1 MMDLLACAQ
10 NKLYDPIVM
19 EWALLRYRH
28 ADLRG
33 SDKCCEMERLWF
45 HDLILSRWLDS
56 HDHDILANMFR
67 TLPARLF
74 INLKQAVLSRWMGW
88 SGSLGSCATPVLAK
102 CAPEEAVPLLCRHIE
117 ESASD
122 LNKTLAVFICLGDLP
137 PPAARELLDKAM
149 LSMARFD
156 DEDVGKAILTQTLL
170 QPASLHNE
178 EYFWELVKI
187 CGRIAPLD
195 KGRITQTLKAIF
207 LALAGSDA
215 LMTLAEHSFQSDGDF
230 SYSGLAALFYSDAPL
245 KECDSLVI
253 EPASWPRAKAL
264 LETHSNSPAVAKA
277 ATVCRVFEEQ
287 TEIDHSVLTS
297 FAVASVLNAYEIDKI
312 AVDSLSL
319 EQTLDLL
326 SLNVPKCRHFE
337 QLAQR
342 LGNFEKQ
349 AVAQAISDRL
359 PALADKWG
367 SLHLAKMAGHLR
379 LDATAASLLDCLTNE
394 TGDYLCETA
403 SDALARLGESAAS
416 IVVERWDGLD
426 SSQQIY
432 GRSLLEKIG
441 GETTCQFALD
451 RFNELFHHD
460 HHDHHEWCRL
470 IEACP
475 DVRTIRLIEPELNR
489 KQPAIDE
496 CYYLLCMLAGEEPVG
511 LEAVRDRVWRHRR
524 HILDHRAN
532 FEAGNFG
539 ALFETLTLTL
549 RCEKCGEVNR
559 YDVKSVVYGK
569 SASEAA
575 VFVRDDIRCASCG
588 QWADFELTTEA
599 YMQMSAALLV
609 RAARRKTESDDA
621 DSHELIQFIDVQY
634 RWQTRPAPEVMA
646 ELKSAAEKY
655 PDNIVNHLRLARLQY
670 VFGRRG
676 RAEECYQAALRLE
689 PNSME
694 AGLGLAKI
702 LSDGGQQ
709 SEAFGR
715 LCQMLDAKNDWRFF
729 RTDELSPKSLADEFA
744 RLFNKLHG
752 NLRVRHRPLLHAT
765 ALESR
770 RKVGRND
777 PCPCGSG
784 AKYKKCCGNSQSAQ
798 LH

>member
-1 MMDLLACAQ
+1 
-10 NKLYDPIVM
+10 
-19 EWALLRYRH
+19 
-28 ADLRG
+28 
-33 SDKCCEMERLWF
+33 
-45 HDLILSRWLDS
+45 
-56 HDHDILANMFR
+56 
-67 TLPARLF
+67 
-74 INLKQAVLSRWMGW
+74 
-88 SGSLGSCATPVLAK
+88 
-102 CAPEEAVPLLCRHIE
+102 
-117 ESASD
+117 
-122 LNKTLAVFICLGDLP
+122 
-137 PPAARELLDKAM
+137 
-149 LSMARFD
+149 MARFD
-156 DEDVGKAILTQTLL
+156 DEDIGKAILTQTLL

-178 EYFWELVKI
+178 VYFWELVKI

-230 SYSGLAALFYSDAPL
+230 SYSGLAALFHSDAPL

-312 AVDSLSL
+312 AVESLSL

-342 LGNFEKQ
+342 LGDFEKQ

-432 GRSLLEKIG
+432 GRSLLENIG
-441 GETTCQFALD
+441 GETACQFALN
-451 RFNELFHHD
+451 RFNELFHND
-460 HHDHHEWCRL
+460 HQEWCRL

-475 DVRTIRLIEPELNR
+475 DVRTIRLIEPELNC

-511 LEAVRDRVWRHRR
+511 LETVRDRVWRHRR

-569 SASEAA
+569 SASDAA

-621 DSHELIQFIDVQY
+621 DSHELIQFIDVHY

-694 AGLGLAKI
+694 AGLGLAQI

-709 SEAFGR
+709 SEAFDR

-752 NLRVRHRPLLHAT
+752 DLRVRHRPLLHAT

-784 AKYKKCCGNSQSAQ
+784 AKYKKCCGNSQSAH